1 MKIGYKKRQMNINL
15 IFGLIW
21 LVWFFIGI
29 LTKDKPKWSDYGWI
43 VISAMYFINFFYQRQ
58 NKYLTIE
65 NGFIK
70 MNTPFGKKINLNEIK
85 QIKKFAGDYIIKT
98 ENTELVINTQVIE
111 PDSIVMLESELKK
124 LNFEWS

>member
-1 MKIGYKKRQMNINL
+1 MKIGYKKRQMNINIIL
-15 IFGLIW
+15 GLIW

-29 LTKDKPKWSDYGWI
+29 LTKDKLNWTDYGWI
-43 VISAMYFINFFYQRQ
+43 VISVMYLSGYFYQRK

-70 MNTPFGKKINLNEIK
+70 ENSPFGKKINLTDIK

-98 ENTELVINTQVIE
+98 EKTELTINTQVI
-111 PDSIVMLESELKK
+111 DSNSLAELKNELDK
-124 LNFEWS
+124 LNIEWS

>member
-15 IFGLIW
+15 ILGLIW

-29 LTKDKPKWSDYGWI
+29 LTTDKPNWTNYGWI
-43 VISAMYFINFFYQRQ
+43 VISAMYLSLYFYQRQ

-70 MNTPFGKKINLNEIK
+70 ENSPFGKKINLTDIK

-98 ENTELVINTQVIE
+98 EKTKLTINTQIID
-111 PDSIVMLESELKK
+111 PNSLAELKNELNK
-124 LNFEWS
+124 LNVEWN

>member
-15 IFGLIW
+15 ILGLIW

-29 LTKDKPKWSDYGWI
+29 LTKDKLNWTDYGWI
-43 VISAMYFINFFYQRQ
+43 VISVMYLSGYFYQRK

-70 MNTPFGKKINLNEIK
+70 ENSPFGKKINLTDIK

-98 ENTELVINTQVIE
+98 EKTELTINTQVI
-111 PDSIVMLESELKK
+111 DSNSLAELKNELDK
-124 LNFEWS
+124 LNVAWS